1 MFLNVPVEKIFF
13 FTFHYRT
20 FLLYTLWEKFWQ
32 ISLYLTDDAITK
44 LYICDVK
51 CCQIEGNGRKFRPI
65 ELSNSIISKNVL
77 TVYAFVLIFTPRNV
91 KLCKLIHSFLNF
103 LFSFDNLRV
112 STNGNKIYGWHET
125 SKNSKRCLDV
135 RFVCENF
142 ANTAKK
148 SCSKKLP
155 LFTNLQQNERRVK
168 NEILLHN

>member
-13 FTFHYRT
+13 FNFSLE
-20 FLLYTLWEKFWQ
+20 LLYTLLEKFWQ

-65 ELSNSIISKNVL
+65 ELSSEQYSIISKNVL

-142 ANTAKK
+142 VNTAKK
-148 SCSKKLP
+148 I
-155 LFTNLQQNERRVK
+155 LQQK
-168 NEILLHN
+168 ATFIYKFTAKWASS